1 MLCVVVLPVGRSVVL
16 VSRRV
21 CLLRKRSVL
30 ESEEGIIVYS
40 IYLRL
45 RGPCAVRMVA
55 GLERGDRMKRLH
67 LQVCVELK
75 ITKDHKW
82 VTAIR
87 QHLREHLPAPIADN
101 YYIVVKIAPPTQ
113 TFIHLGM
120 LLLNYGHLELEL
132 GL

>member
-1 MLCVVVLPVGRSVVL
+1 MRPITDSMVAR
-16 VSRRV
+16 
-21 CLLRKRSVL
+21 
-30 ESEEGIIVYS
+30 
-40 IYLRL
+40 LRL
-45 RGPCAVRMVA
+45 WANYVRAVRMVA

-75 ITKDHKW
+75 ITNDHKW

-120 LLLNYGHLELEL
+120 LLPRTPRQPLTHTHIYVYIHVYTCIKNGYTCVYYEF
-132 GL
+132 